1 MEFYDDSIDRIHA
14 RLVEKGKYQMEQ
26 TLILQDDEIKR
37 LRERIKV
44 LKSKML
50 VKRDKMQE
58 KIEILRSD
66 REDLKNKIA
75 ITHESTRNTHRLVTK
90 KFIKAKEEM
99 IKQHNKELKLIS
111 EQQTKSASVKII
123 HDNSIQHIRATIEK
137 IQAELVALNAQR
149 NEQYTERS
157 KIIEQEIIRLKE
169 EAKTS
174 KQRLENL
181 TEKYN
186 SVVEKVNSRRKKH
199 KTRIQSIQSKI
210 DDLNEEINE
219 IRQQY
224 DEKVKSCIIQ
234 ENVFNLDEI
243 RKSITL
249 ANDLKNEIA
258 SRIKIMQENF
268 QIEYSRAQ
276 EKLNRLKSGL
286 EEHNE
291 KEEAFKHD
299 YANEMKLHRSVQK
312 KLKQLDPELCSLRE
326 ENVNLLRKLS
336 LKDFQINGRNGN
348 MQRFTELTIRETEV
362 FDSYSDE

>member
-37 LRERIKV
+37 LREKIKV
-44 LKSKML
+44 LKYKML
-50 VKRDKMQE
+50 GKREKMQE
-58 KIEILRSD
+58 KIEILRSG

-75 ITHESTRNTHRLVTK
+75 ISHESTRNTIRFTTE

-99 IKQHNKELKLIS
+99 IEQHNKKLKLIS
-111 EQQTKSASVKII
+111 KQQTKSASVKII
-123 HDNSIQHIRATIEK
+123 QDNSIKHIRATIEK
-137 IQAELVALNAQR
+137 IQAELVVLNAQR

-157 KIIEQEIIRLKE
+157 KLIEQEIIRLKE

-174 KQRLENL
+174 KQRLESL

-199 KTRIQSIQSKI
+199 KIQIQSIQSKI
-210 DDLNEEINE
+210 DDFNEEINE
-219 IRQQY
+219 ARQQY
-224 DEKVKSCIIQ
+224 DEKVKSYVIQ

-243 RKSITL
+243 RKSIKL
-249 ANDLKNEIA
+249 ANDLKNEIV
-258 SRIKIMQENF
+258 SRIKIMQDNF

-276 EKLNRLKSGL
+276 EKLNSLKSDL
-286 EEHNE
+286 EEQKE
-291 KEEAFKHD
+291 KKETFKHD
-299 YANEMKLHRSVQK
+299 YSNEMKLHRSVQK
-312 KLKQLDPELCSLRE
+312 KLNQLDPELCSLRE

-336 LKDFQINGRNGN
+336 LKDFQVNGRNGN
-348 MQRFTELTIRETEV
+348 MQRFTELTMRETEV
-362 FDSYSDE
+362 YDSYSDE